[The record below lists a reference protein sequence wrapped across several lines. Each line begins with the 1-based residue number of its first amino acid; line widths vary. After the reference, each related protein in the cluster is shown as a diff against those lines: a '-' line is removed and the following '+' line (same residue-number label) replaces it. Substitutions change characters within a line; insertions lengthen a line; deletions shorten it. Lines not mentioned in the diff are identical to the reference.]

1 MCCAMPRR
9 LPARLSS
16 LWPKRQ
22 DICTCALRTTGT
34 EFRLSF
40 GPAWGSSPCENA
52 PRSWEAAARYVRP
65 LPAARWSPSSFPR
78 PIPQVRSGPPQS
90 VRRDEV
96 EAIRILIA
104 DDHPLFRDG
113 MRGLLESVSMTE
125 FVGEATTGD
134 EAIAQAEALLPDVV
148 LMDIKMPG
156 ANGIDATREIIRTSP
171 NIGVLMVTMYE
182 DDDFV
187 FAAMRAGA
195 RGYVLKG
202 ANQDEVLRAIR
213 AVANGEVIFSAPIA
227 QRVIRFLTT
236 PPPAP
241 PTRVFPELT

>member
-1 MCCAMPRR
+1 
-9 LPARLSS
+9 
-16 LWPKRQ
+16 
-22 DICTCALRTTGT
+22 
-34 EFRLSF
+34 
-40 GPAWGSSPCENA
+40 
-52 PRSWEAAARYVRP
+52 
-65 LPAARWSPSSFPR
+65 
-78 PIPQVRSGPPQS
+78 
-90 VRRDEV
+90 V

-125 FVGEATTGD
+125 VVGEATTGD

-236 PPPAP
+236 PPPAAP
-241 PTRVFPELT
+241 PRVFPELTEREVEVLSLIAQGRTNDEIAATLFLSLKTVRNHVSNVFSKLQVADRAQAAIRAREAGLGGRSA